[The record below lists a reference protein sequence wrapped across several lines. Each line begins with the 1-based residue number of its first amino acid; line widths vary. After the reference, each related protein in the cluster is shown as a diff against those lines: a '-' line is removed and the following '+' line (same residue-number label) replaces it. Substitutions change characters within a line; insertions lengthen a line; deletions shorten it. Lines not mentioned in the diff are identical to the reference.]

1 MEFFIR
7 ASTTST
13 FQRCAMQAASLD
25 SERTEAY
32 AQGQSDATQLGGSGK
47 RSMKLALLH
56 RPLAVDGPA
65 KATSVPSLHLWGE

>member
-1 MEFFIR
+1 
-7 ASTTST
+7 
-13 FQRCAMQAASLD
+13 MQAASLD
-25 SERTEAY
+25 SERTKAC